1 MKKMR
6 QGVILAAG
14 RGSRIFPL
22 SNNYPKPLLPVLNK
36 PVIEYQIEAMR
47 KAGIEEIIIV
57 IGHLGQKIKD
67 YFGNGNKLGVLID
80 YVFDDDPQGI
90 ASSLMKAKVKIDGPF
105 VLFLG
110 DIFMTGV
117 NLRPAI
123 LRFTRLKADGILIGK
138 QETEPE
144 PVMRNFE
151 IVIGGHGRVIRVIE
165 KPKKPKSLV
174 KGYGL
179 YLFSLAIFSAIAHTP
194 RSSLRSE
201 YEITD
206 AVQKLIDDGGAVYC
220 EEWDL
225 WDFNLS
231 YPEDLLMCN
240 LKMLKERRLKRLI
253 SQDAQ
258 IDKGAKIITSVI
270 GDRAVVDSPM
280 VLQECLVLPDTR
292 VVYKSK
298 QHSRQIFTG
307 DLIFSV

>member
-1 MKKMR
+1 MR

-14 RGSRIFPL
+14 KGSRIFPL
-22 SNNYPKPLLPVLNK
+22 SNSYPKPLLPVLNK

-67 YFGNGNKLGVLID
+67 YFGNGNKFGILID

-90 ASSLMKAKVKIDGPF
+90 ASSLLITKKLLKGPF
-105 VLFLG
+105 AVFLG
-110 DIFMTGV
+110 DIFMDKVDLSVSIKKMTESG
-117 NLRPAI
+117 
-123 LRFTRLKADGILIGK
+123 ADGIVIAK
-138 QETEPE
+138 MEKDPE
-144 PVMRNFE
+144 LVKRNFA
-151 IVIGGHGRVIRVIE
+151 IVIDKDLQIIKVVE
-165 KPKKPKSLV
+165 KPKVPPSML

-179 YLFSLAIFSAIAHTP
+179 YLFNEKIFAAIEATP
-194 RSSLRSE
+194 KSKLRNE

-206 AVQKLIDDGGAVYC
+206 SIQTFIDMGAKLYC
-220 EEWDL
+220 DMWSL

-240 LKMLKERRLKRLI
+240 LKMLKERGLKHLI

-258 IDKGAKIITSVI
+258 VDKRAKIISSVI
-270 GDRAVVDSPM
+270 GDRAVVDSPL

-298 QHSRQIFTG
+298 PLSRQIFTG